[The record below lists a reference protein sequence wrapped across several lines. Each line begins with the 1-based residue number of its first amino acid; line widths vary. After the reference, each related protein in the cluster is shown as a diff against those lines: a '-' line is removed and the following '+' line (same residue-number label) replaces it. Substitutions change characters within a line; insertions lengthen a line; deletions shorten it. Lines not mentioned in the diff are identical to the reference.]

1 MPFSMMTYLNHVLTA
16 NPTFHNVK
24 DSSLDPLNNLL
35 QGAPMVL
42 NAGQRQGI
50 LERLGLIP
58 YAKQQKYANALN
70 YARQQ
75 LALGIPGIPYGYPV
89 SLVHRFDFYEVA
101 PATWGLGPTDNRPDG
116 WFEHS
121 FKITWSSSNGN
132 MQSLANI
139 WNRERVTYIQAA
151 AGPPFS
157 QAVMGQTPQ
166 TYTFGVNQNSAGG
179 LSSDNHFFMNPS
191 LMLAYPIAAA
201 VVNANQEY
209 EYSPDGGQTWY
220 ETPNGQFIFDRGVRQ
235 AVGGGGGLV
244 FFFSKRNRGPMNT
257 RAYRFEV
264 EYPIG
269 PAPQNPPQNYAA
281 VLGRGAGQVMALN
294 TYATVI
300 AQA

>member
-1 MPFSMMTYLNHVLTA
+1 MPFVMANYVNLIIAA
-16 NPTFHNVK
+16 NPTFHNIK

-35 QGAPMVL
+35 QNAPMVL
-42 NAGQRQGI
+42 NAGQRQQI

-58 YAKQQKYANALN
+58 FAKQQKYTNALT

-89 SLVHRFDFYEVA
+89 NLVHRYDSYEVA
-101 PATWGLGPTDNRPDG
+101 LAAWGNGLNDSRPDG

-121 FKITWSSSNGN
+121 FRVSWSSSNGN

-139 WNRERVTYIQAA
+139 WNQERVTFLQPP
-151 AGPPFS
+151 AGAPFNN
-157 QAVMGQTPQ
+157 AVMGLTPQ
-166 TYTFGVNQNSAGG
+166 TYTFGVNQSSSGG
-179 LSSDNHFFMNPS
+179 YSLDNHFVMHPS

-220 ETPNGQFIFDRGVRQ
+220 EISNGQFVFDRGVRQ
-235 AVGGGGGLV
+235 AAGGGGGLV
-244 FFFSKRNRGPMNT
+244 FFFSKRNRAPNT

-264 EYPIG
+264 EYLIG
-269 PAPQNPPQNYAA
+269 AAPANPPANYA
-281 VLGRGAGQVMALN
+281 VVRGRGTGQLTPLG